1 MCRFWHFVSQ
11 QPVRILEVPD
21 DQTEQEPVQMEAP
34 RFMAVVWGAGQDGD
48 GPTTIVQLD
57 GQGRLAVILL
67 FYNSVGFLVVVQ
79 LQNWHQPISVIDGQG
94 ALRHGGV

>member
-1 MCRFWHFVSQ
+1 VSQ

-57 GQGRLAVILL
+57 GQGRHCFRA
-67 FYNSVGFLVVVQ
+67 FGSF
-79 LQNWHQPISVIDGQG
+79 HP
-94 ALRHGGV
+94 

>member
-1 MCRFWHFVSQ
+1 VLLTFTFHVLSSCLSINRRFWHFVSQ

-57 GQGRLAVILL
+57 GQGGLANYVCD
-67 FYNSVGFLVVVQ
+67 SPVMS
-79 LQNWHQPISVIDGQG
+79 H
-94 ALRHGGV
+94 AA